1 MINLYTPI
9 KGTWERLNSNELDS
23 LSVKNIEDFGR
34 KTDCNFPKNL
44 DDINVSDDPIQWAE
58 KIGPMKDRGNPS
70 GLVIKNGYIVA
81 EWGDPGRMDMIFSVT
96 KTFLPVITGI
106 AYDKGLIKSADDK
119 LRDVEKRISLKMSD
133 GKSIDGYDTR
143 QNKDIS
149 WKHLLQQTSEWEGTL
164 FTKPDLVDWNRSM
177 PDMNPITRVN
187 RMKSGTH
194 WEYNDVRVNRMALS
208 LLCVFEQSLSEI
220 LKSNVLDPIGSSDTW
235 EWHGY
240 GEHSTVLLNNVPFES
255 VPGGG
260 HWGGGLWID
269 TYDLAR
275 IGMLLLNNGFWN
287 GKTIIS
293 SKWIQKM
300 LTPSEIN
307 PAYGFMIRLNT
318 KNRLYGTIA
327 SEKSFSATGAGGNAV
342 FVDPK
347 RELIIVTRWCGNVN
361 GLIEL
366 VLKSLKTVA

>member
-1 MINLYTPI
+1 VINLYTPI
-9 KGTWERLNSNELDS
+9 KGTWERLNPNELDS
-23 LSVKNIEDFGR
+23 LSIKNIEDFGG

-70 GLVIKNGYIVA
+70 GLVIKNGYIIA
-81 EWGDPGRMDMIFSVT
+81 EWGDPGRVDMIFSVT
-96 KTFLPVITGI
+96 KTFLPLITGI
-106 AYDKGLIKSADDK
+106 AYDKGLIKNVDDK
-119 LRDVEKRISLKMSD
+119 LCNVEKSISLKMSN
-133 GKSIDGYDTR
+133 GKSIDGYDTQ

-149 WKHLLQQTSEWEGTL
+149 WKHLLQQTSDWEGTL
-164 FTKPDLVDWNRSM
+164 FTKPDLVDWNRNV
-177 PDMNPITRVN
+177 PDMNPITREN
-187 RMKSGTH
+187 RMKPGTH

-208 LLCVFEQSLSEI
+208 LLCVFKQPLPEI
-220 LKSNVLDPIGSSDTW
+220 LKNNLLDPIGSSDTW

-260 HWGGGLWID
+260 HWGGGLWIN

-275 IGMLLLNNGFWN
+275 FGMLLLNNGFWN
-287 GKTIIS
+287 GKIVVS

-300 LTPSEIN
+300 LTPSDIN
-307 PAYGFMIRLNT
+307 PTYGFMIRLNT

-327 SEKSFSATGAGGNAV
+327 SEKSFIASGAGGNAV

-347 RELIIVTRWCGNVN
+347 KELIIVTRWCGNVN

-366 VLKSLKTVA
+366 VLKSLNTVA